1 MTTIKDVAQ
10 YANVSV
16 ATVSRYLNE
25 KGYISD
31 QAKQQIQMAINALQ
45 YKPNHIARSL
55 SKKQSKLIGLIV
67 PDIQNP
73 YFPQLA
79 RAIEDT
85 ARQFGYTV
93 ILCNSD
99 GQAEKEQH
107 YLESLSQHYVAG
119 LLVATTNSNP
129 SIYKNVN
136 IPVVAIDRE
145 IHASIPAVVADNFG
159 GAYKAAQHLIEAN
172 AQNILCVRGPLLVST
187 ADQREAGFYEAVQNN
202 EALQVRT
209 IITKFDFQEATKAI
223 RHILEQDPTID
234 SIFASSDTIAIA
246 ALKVIQSMNKKVP
259 EDIQVI
265 GFDGIDLGMMVSP
278 ELTTIC
284 QDIYTIG
291 KEATEMLLKQIDGE
305 AMKQQTV
312 IVDTKLIVRE
322 TTRKE
327 RTT

>member
-1 MTTIKDVAQ
+1 MATIKDVAQ

-31 QAKQQIQMAINALQ
+31 QAKQQIQMAIEALQ

-73 YFPQLA
+73 YFPHLA
-79 RAIEDT
+79 RAVEDT
-85 ARQFGYTV
+85 ARHLDYTV
-93 ILCNSD
+93 VLCNSD
-99 GQAEKEQH
+99 GQVEKEQH
-107 YLESLSQHYVAG
+107 YIESLSQQYVAG
-119 LLVATTNSNP
+119 LLVATTNAHP
-129 SIYKNVN
+129 SLYKKVN
-136 IPVVAIDRE
+136 IPIVAIDRE
-145 IHASIPAVVADNFG
+145 IDESIPAVVANNFD
-159 GAYKAAQHLIEAN
+159 GAFTAAKYLLKTGAK
-172 AQNILCVRGPLLVST
+172 NILFVRGPKEVST
-187 ADQREAGFYEAVQNN
+187 ATQREEGFYKALQHNEAV
-202 EALQVRT
+202 QVRT
-209 IITKFDFQEATKAI
+209 IVTQFDFKEATKAI
-223 RHILEQDPTID
+223 QHIIEQDTTID

-246 ALKVIQSMNKKVP
+246 AMKVLQSMNKKIP
-259 EDIQVI
+259 KDIQII
-265 GFDGIDLGMMVSP
+265 GFDGIELGAMVSP

-291 KEATEMLLKQIDGE
+291 QEATKMLMKLIDGE
-305 AMKQQTV
+305 QVQQHTV

-327 RTT
+327 RT